1 MTTTAG
7 YLDLITSEHQNKP
20 KFVAT
25 VTASVSPFA
34 KLQEVMR
41 KFISDFDVDSAIGV
55 QLDIVAL
62 WVGVTRRVGIP
73 ITGYYF
79 SWDDIVADGWENGV
93 WKGIG
98 DPDAGFVTLPDDLFR
113 SLIKAKIQANHWR
126 GDIAGAYDIINDA
139 LSVDGAVKIV
149 DNQDMSMTVQIK
161 ANTLPAVEQA
171 IVTAGYLP
179 IKPAG
184 VKANY
189 VTVP

>member
-1 MTTTAG
+1 MTTDEYVA
-7 YLDLITSEHQNKP
+7 LITQEHIDKP

-41 KFISDFDVDSAIGV
+41 KFISDFDVDSAIGA
-55 QLDIVAL
+55 QLDQVGL
-62 WVGVTRRVGIP
+62 WVGVSRTIGVP
-73 ITGYYF
+73 IAGYYF
-79 SWDDIVADGWENGV
+79 SWDDVASDGWDNGV

-98 DPDAGFVTLPDDLFR
+98 DPDSGFTQLPDDIYR

-126 GDIAGAYDIINDA
+126 GDIAGAYDIINAA
-139 LSVDGAVKIV
+139 LSVDNVVKIV
-149 DNQDMSMTVQIK
+149 DNHDMTMTVQVT
-161 ANTLPAVEQA
+161 AGALPSIEQA
-171 IVTAGYLP
+171 IVMAGYLP

-189 VTVP
+189 VTV

>member
-1 MTTTAG
+1 MTTDE
-7 YLDLITSEHQNKP
+7 YLALITSEHATKP

-41 KFISDFDVDSAIGV
+41 KYIKDFDVDQAVGV
-55 QLDIVAL
+55 QLDTIGL
-62 WVGVTRRVGIP
+62 WVGINRRIGVP

-79 SWDDIVADGWENGV
+79 SWDSVVSDGWDNGV

-98 DPDAGFVTLPDDLFR
+98 DPDSGFVTLPDDLYR
-113 SLIKAKIQANHWR
+113 SLIKAKIQANSWR
-126 GDIAGAYDIINDA
+126 GDIAGAYKIVNEA
-139 LSVDGAVKIV
+139 LSVDNVVRIV
-149 DNQDMSMTVQIK
+149 DNQDMTMTVRVQGGV
-161 ANTLPAVEQA
+161 LPAVEQA

-189 VTVP
+189 VVV

>member
-1 MTTTAG
+1 MTTDE
-7 YLDLITSEHQNKP
+7 YISLITQEHIDKP

-34 KLQEVMR
+34 KLQETMR

-55 QLDIVAL
+55 QLDTIGI
-62 WVGVTRRVGIP
+62 WVGVSRRIGIP
-73 ITGYYF
+73 IAGYYF
-79 SWDDIVADGWENGV
+79 TWDDVASDGWDNGV

-98 DPDAGFVTLPDDLFR
+98 DPDSGFTTLPDDLYR
-113 SLIKAKIQANHWR
+113 ALIKAKIEANSWR
-126 GDIAGAYDIINDA
+126 GDIPGAYHIINTA
-139 LSVDGAVKIV
+139 LSVDNVVRIV
-149 DNQDMSMTVQIK
+149 DNQDMTMTVRVQGGV
-161 ANTLPAVEQA
+161 LPSAEQA

-189 VTVP
+189 VVV

>member
-7 YLDLITSEHQNKP
+7 YLDLITSEHREKP

-34 KLQEVMR
+34 KIQQVLSSLPRE
-41 KFISDFDVDSAIGV
+41 FDVDTAIGV

-73 ITGYYF
+73 IDGYYF
-79 SWDDIVADGWENGV
+79 TWDDVAADGWDNGV

-98 DPDAGFVTLPDDLFR
+98 DPDAGFVVLPDDLYR
-113 SLIKAKIQANHWR
+113 SLIKAKIQANHWK
-126 GDIAGAYDIINDA
+126 GDIAGAYDIINEA
-139 LSVDGAVKIV
+139 LSVDGVVKIV
-149 DNQDMSMTVQIK
+149 DNQNMTMTVQVQ
-161 ANTLPAVEQA
+161 ANALPAVEKA
-171 IVTAGYLP
+171 IVMQGYLP

-184 VKANY
+184 VKATY
-189 VTVP
+189 VTV

>member
-7 YLDLITSEHQNKP
+7 YLDLITDEHKERP

-25 VTASVSPFA
+25 VTASVEPFA

-41 KFISDFDVDSAIGV
+41 GFLRDFDVDQAVGI

-62 WVGVTRRVGIP
+62 WVGVTRTIGVP
-73 ITGYYF
+73 ITGFYF
-79 SWDDIVADGWENGV
+79 TWDDVVADGWDNGI
-93 WKGIG
+93 WQGIG
-98 DPDAGFVTLPDDLFR
+98 DPASGFITLPDDLFR
-113 SLIKAKIQANHWR
+113 ALIKAKIQANHWR
-126 GDIAGAYDIINDA
+126 GDIAGAYDIINEA
-139 LSVDGAVKIV
+139 LSVDGVVRIV
-149 DNQDMSMTVQIK
+149 DNQDMTMTVRV
-161 ANTLPAVEQA
+161 TGGVLPAVEQA

-189 VTVP
+189 TVV

>member
-7 YLDLITSEHQNKP
+7 YLDLITSEHREKQ

-34 KLQEVMR
+34 KIQQVLNSLPRE
-41 KFISDFDVDSAIGV
+41 FDVDTAIGV

-62 WVGVTRRVGIP
+62 WVGVTRTVGIP
-73 ITGYYF
+73 IDGYYF
-79 SWDDIVADGWENGV
+79 TWDDLVQDGWDNGV

-98 DPDAGFVTLPDDLFR
+98 DPDAGFVVLPDDLYR
-113 SLIKAKIQANHWR
+113 SLIKAKIQANHWK
-126 GDIAGAYDIINDA
+126 GDIAGAYDIINEA

-149 DNQDMSMTVQIK
+149 DNQNMTMTVQVQ
-161 ANTLPAVEQA
+161 ANVLPAVEKA
-171 IVTAGYLP
+171 IVMQGYLP

-184 VKANY
+184 VKATY
-189 VTVP
+189 VTV

>member
-1 MTTTAG
+1 MTTTAE
-7 YLDLITSEHQNKP
+7 YLDLITDEHNTKP

-25 VTASVSPFA
+25 VQASVEPFA
-34 KLQEVMR
+34 KLQETIR
-41 KFISDFDVDSAIGV
+41 GFISDFDVDTAIGI

-62 WVGVTRRVGIP
+62 WVGVTRTVGVP
-73 ITGYYF
+73 IDGFYF
-79 SWDDIVADGWENGV
+79 TWDDVVADGWDNGI

-98 DPDAGFVTLPDDLFR
+98 DPDAGFVVLPDDLYR

-126 GDIAGAYDIINDA
+126 GDIAGAYDIINEA
-139 LSVDGAVKIV
+139 LSVDNVVKIV
-149 DNQDMSMTVQIK
+149 DNQDMTMTVRVT
-161 ANTLPAVEQA
+161 AGALPAVEQA

-189 VTVP
+189 TLV

>member
-1 MTTTAG
+1 MTTAAG
-7 YLDLITSEHQNKP
+7 YLDLITSEHQDKP

-25 VTASVSPFA
+25 VSASVSPFA
-34 KLQEVMR
+34 RLQEVMTGFKR
-41 KFISDFDVDSAIGV
+41 DFDVDEAVGV

-62 WVGVTRRVGIP
+62 WVGVLRNIGVP

-79 SWDDIVADGWENGV
+79 TWDDVVADGWDNGI

-98 DPDAGFVTLPDDLFR
+98 DPDSGFVRLPDDLFR

-126 GDIAGAYDIINDA
+126 GDIAGAYDIINEA
-139 LSVDGAVKIV
+139 LSVDDVVKIV
-149 DNQDMSMTVQIK
+149 DNQDMSMTVRVTGG
-161 ANTLPAVEQA
+161 ALPAVEQA
-171 IVTAGYLP
+171 IVVAGYLP

-189 VTVP
+189 VIV

>member
-7 YLDLITSEHQNKP
+7 YLDLITDEHKEKP

-25 VTASVSPFA
+25 VTASVDPFA
-34 KLQEVMR
+34 KLQQVMR
-41 KFISDFDVDSAIGV
+41 GFISDFDVDTAIGV

-62 WVGVTRRVGIP
+62 WVGVTRTIGVP

-79 SWDDIVADGWENGV
+79 TWDDVVADGWDNGI

-98 DPDAGFVTLPDDLFR
+98 DPDAGFVVLPDDLYR

-126 GDIAGAYDIINDA
+126 GDIAGAYDIINEA

-149 DNQDMSMTVQIK
+149 DNQDMTMTVRVT

-189 VTVP
+189 TVV

>member
-7 YLDLITSEHQNKP
+7 YLDLITDEHKERP

-25 VTASVSPFA
+25 VTATVAPFA

-41 KFISDFDVDSAIGV
+41 KFIRDFDVDEAIGV

-62 WVGVTRRVGIP
+62 WVGVTRRIGIP
-73 ITGYYF
+73 LTGYYF
-79 SWDDIVADGWENGV
+79 SWDDVVSDGWENGV

-98 DPDAGFVTLPDDLFR
+98 DPDSGFVNLPDDLFR

-126 GDIAGAYDIINDA
+126 GDIAGAYDIINEA
-139 LSVDGAVKIV
+139 LSVDGVVKIV
-149 DNQDMSMTVQIK
+149 DNQNMTMTVRVTSG
-161 ANTLPAVEQA
+161 ALPSVEQA

-184 VKANY
+184 VQATY
-189 VTVP
+189 TLV

>member
-1 MTTTAG
+1 MTTTAE
-7 YLDLITSEHQNKP
+7 YLDLITDEHKEKP

-25 VTASVSPFA
+25 VTASVDPFA
-34 KLQEVMR
+34 KLQQVMR
-41 KFISDFDVDSAIGV
+41 GFISDFDVDTAVGV

-62 WVGVTRRVGIP
+62 WVGVTRTIGVP

-79 SWDDIVADGWENGV
+79 TWDDVVADGWDNGI

-98 DPDAGFVTLPDDLFR
+98 DPDAGFVVLPDDLYR

-126 GDIAGAYDIINDA
+126 GDIAGAYDIINEA

-149 DNQDMSMTVQIK
+149 DNQDMTMTVRVT

-189 VTVP
+189 TVV